1 MLFSAQILTAD
12 KKIFEGDVY
21 SLVVP
26 AALGYLGILANHAPL
41 IASLKPGKI
50 TFKDSSGSQKE
61 ITSQGKGFIEVEK
74 NKAIIFLDAA

>member
-1 MLFSAQILTAD
+1 MLFSAKILTAD
-12 KKIFEGDVY
+12 KKIFEGDVF

-50 TFKDSSGSQKE
+50 TIKDSSGSQKE
-61 ITSQGKGFIEVEK
+61 IISQGKGFIEVEE